1 VLALLLPRFGKK
13 DPLITYEKALLG
25 QATGGKFPSV
35 TFLERK
41 KMSTK
46 TSIKRIAAVAAL
58 ALTLGGFSAVSAH
71 AAAGTVTST
80 AI

>member
-1 VLALLLPRFGKK
+1 
-13 DPLITYEKALLG
+13 
-25 QATGGKFPSV
+25 
-35 TFLERK
+35 
-41 KMSTK
+41 MSTK

-58 ALTLGGFSAVSAH
+58 ALTLGGFSAVSAN